1 MAEQLPTKSEQ
12 SAPFIASGELPTSDT
27 SSPLAAEQIP
37 TISKQSFSAEPP
49 TVDTASQFAAEQ
61 IPTIAVQSA
70 VASAEPPTIDNPSP
84 FTAEQ
89 IPELSKQKA
98 ATSAEPSTSDTSS
111 PFTAEPI
118 PELSNQT
125 AAASAEPPTSD
136 TSSLVTTVSHLF
148 SDAGS
153 RTSEAGSV
161 ITADEFSDE
170 GYAASNTT
178 SYISSIASD
187 IRKGIIENG
196 RVYPNFGKN
205 MYGMPM
211 DEQEL
216 DRNDFQHHKW
226 LLLLEGKLF
235 LAPIPDSVQRILD
248 LGTGTGIWAIDM
260 ADKYPSAQ
268 VTGVDIAPIQ
278 PSWMPPNCLFELD
291 DVEEDWSFKR
301 ETFDFIYAREFLT
314 AIRDWDRLIRQSFD
328 HLKPGGWLELSATV
342 PDIRSDD
349 DSIPKNSSYLEA
361 GKIFFEMANK
371 MATPLEAPRSW
382 KEQAERNGFVD
393 VKEVIYKLP
402 MGPWPRDKRLKE
414 IGAVERMML
423 LEGFEAYMLRG
434 YTQVLGGDPNTLQ
447 VILAQARRELS
458 DPKIHTYV
466 FYHIVY
472 GRKPG
477 G

>member
-1 MAEQLPTKSEQ
+1 MAEQIPTLSEQ
-12 SAPFIASGELPTSDT
+12 SAPAPAPADRQTDDT
-27 SSPLAAEQIP
+27 SRQFTAEPIPSMSKQADATSADQQIDDTSRQVAPEEIP
-37 TISKQSFSAEPP
+37 TISKQADPSSAEPP
-49 TVDTASQFAAEQ
+49 ASDTSSHFTSKQ
-61 IPTIAVQSA
+61 IPTISEQPAT
-70 VASAEPPTIDNPSP
+70 ASAE
-84 FTAEQ
+84 
-89 IPELSKQKA
+89 
-98 ATSAEPSTSDTSS
+98 
-111 PFTAEPI
+111 
-118 PELSNQT
+118 
-125 AAASAEPPTSD
+125 ASASDASSQYTTEPY
-136 TSSLVTTVSHLF
+136 LF
-148 SDAGS
+148 SDAAS

-161 ITADEFSDE
+161 ITADDLSDE

-178 SYISSIASD
+178 SYLSSIASD
-187 IRKGIIENG
+187 IRKGVTENG
-196 RVYPNFGKN
+196 RVYPNYGKN

-226 LLLLEGKLF
+226 LLLLDGKLH
-235 LAPIPDSVQRILD
+235 LAPISDSIQRILD
-248 LGTGTGIWAIDM
+248 LGTGTGIWALDM

-268 VTGVDIAPIQ
+268 VTGIDIAPIQ
-278 PSWMPPNCLFELD
+278 PSWIPPNCVFELD
-291 DVEEDWSFKR
+291 DVEEDWSFKK

-349 DSIPKNSSYLEA
+349 NTIPKDSAYLEA
-361 GKIFFEMANK
+361 GKIFFEMAHK
-371 MATPLEAPRSW
+371 MGSPLEAPRSW
-382 KEQAERNGFVD
+382 KEQVERNGFVD
-393 VKEVIYKLP
+393 VREVLYKLP
-402 MGPWPRDKRLKE
+402 MGPWPKDKRLKE

-458 DPKIHTYV
+458 DSKIHTYV

-472 GRKPG
+472 GRKPSG
-477 G
+477 SQS

>member
-1 MAEQLPTKSEQ
+1 M
-12 SAPFIASGELPTSDT
+12 
-27 SSPLAAEQIP
+27 
-37 TISKQSFSAEPP
+37 AEPP
-49 TVDTASQFAAEQ
+49 TIDTASQLAGENT
-61 IPTIAVQSA
+61 PTVAVQSA
-70 VASAEPPTIDNPSP
+70 VASAELPTIDNPSQ

-89 IPELSKQKA
+89 ISKLSKHK
-98 ATSAEPSTSDTSS
+98 
-111 PFTAEPI
+111 
-118 PELSNQT
+118 
-125 AAASAEPPTSD
+125 AAASTEPPTSG
-136 TSSLVTTVSHLF
+136 TSNLVTNELYLI
-148 SDAGS
+148 SDAGSRTSDGGS

-178 SYISSIASD
+178 SYLSSIASD
-187 IRKGIIENG
+187 IRKGVTENG

-226 LLLLEGKLF
+226 LLLLEGRLF
-235 LAPIPDSVQRILD
+235 LAPIRDSVQRILD

-278 PSWMPPNCLFELD
+278 PSWTPPNCIFELD
-291 DVEEDWSFKR
+291 DVEEDWSFRR
-301 ETFDFIYAREFLT
+301 ETFDFIYAREFLM
-314 AIRDWDRLIRQSFD
+314 AIRDWDRLIKQSFD
-328 HLKPGGWLELSATV
+328 HLKPGGWLELSATI

-349 DSIPKNSSYLEA
+349 DSIPKNSAYLEA
-361 GKIFFEMANK
+361 GKIFFEMASK
-371 MATPLEAPRSW
+371 MGTPLEAPRSW

-402 MGPWPRDKRLKE
+402 MGPWPKDKRLKE

-434 YTQVLGGDPNTLQ
+434 YIQVLGGDPNTLQ

-458 DPKIHTYV
+458 DPTIHTYV